1 MLTFAIEL
9 TPDDN
14 DSWLITCPDL
24 PEVTSFAVDE
34 AEVPMRA
41 RDAIEAVLQSRID
54 DGEAIPEPRPAMSPE
69 RAISLPALTAAKV
82 AVYVAMREAGMSKAA
97 MARRLGWHGP
107 QVDRLLDLDHASR
120 LSQIE
125 RALAV
130 LGKELDLKVMDAA

>member
-14 DSWLITCPDL
+14 DTWLITCPDL
-24 PEVTSFAVDE
+24 PEMTSFAATE
-34 AEVPMRA
+34 AEVRLRA
-41 RDAIEAVLQSRID
+41 RDAIETVLQARID
-54 DGEAIPEPRPAMSPE
+54 DFEAIPQPGTAAGAQV
-69 RAISLPALTAAKV
+69 AISLPALTTAKV
-82 AVYVAMREAGMSKAA
+82 ALYVAMREAGLSKSAL
-97 MARRLGWHGP
+97 ARQLGWHGP

-130 LGKELDLKVMDAA
+130 LGKELDLRVMDAA